1 MNMKLFTLTCA
12 ALAASLAVASPA
24 LAQESS
30 YTPGGY
36 ADVSAIDVLD
46 GQMDAYM
53 DYLAG
58 SWKRQQEWAKSKG
71 YIQSYSV
78 LANPYPRAGEP
89 DLYLVINYSKI
100 YDTAEEMRQQK
111 EFEAFMKADSRQL
124 GAQYAD
130 RGKMRK
136 SLGQQQLRQINLK

>member
-1 MNMKLFTLTCA
+1 MKNFSLTGVAVA
-12 ALAASLAVASPA
+12 ALIAFGAPA
-24 LAQESS
+24 FAQESS

-78 LANPYPRAGEP
+78 LANPYPRVGEP
-89 DLYLVINYSKI
+89 DLYLVVNYTKI
-100 YDTAEEMRQQK
+100 YDTAEEERQQK
-111 EFEAFMKADSRQL
+111 EFEAYMKADSRQL